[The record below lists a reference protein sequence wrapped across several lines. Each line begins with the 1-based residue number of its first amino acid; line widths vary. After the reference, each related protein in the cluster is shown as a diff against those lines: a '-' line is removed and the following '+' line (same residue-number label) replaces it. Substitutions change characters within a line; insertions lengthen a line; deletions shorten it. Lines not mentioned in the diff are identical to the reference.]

1 MVDEVRKR
9 PQAKKALNAA
19 QEECDAIIFDSCC
32 RLLSVWWGFCCFSF
46 FSQVH
51 KSNLSAG
58 VMNGASLLLESG
70 VGSPSPLQDTSC
82 CRSVMQTQLCP
93 EGLWGGERPQPDL
106 SVCEI
111 RIDLQGLIWKAK
123 LCTSFCML
131 RIISRFTITV
141 SILAPGPW
149 HEESCSPQ
157 VSLKLWGVLPSTLRG
172 GLGDHRL
179 LV

>member
-1 MVDEVRKR
+1 M
-9 PQAKKALNAA
+9 
-19 QEECDAIIFDSCC
+19 
-32 RLLSVWWGFCCFSF
+32 
-46 FSQVH
+46 
-51 KSNLSAG
+51 
-58 VMNGASLLLESG
+58 
-70 VGSPSPLQDTSC
+70 GSPSPLQDTSC

-172 GLGDHRL
+172 VSWGPQASCVTLAAHSSPPAQCQSQTKAGLFSAGTEVLLLRPRAAALFKRKCCSWQLDHL
-179 LV
+179 F